1 MIKNSEGIHKASIE
15 KDSFIILSEMFILFH
30 FQFYIIPLI

>member
-15 KDSFIILSEMFILFH
+15 KDSFIIFSEMFILFH
-30 FQFYIIPLI
+30 FQFYNILLI